1 MVQDIFNLLAN
12 DMMTGPLAKFA
23 TPSHK
28 ACYSVGLLSNA
39 VIS

>member
-23 TPSHK
+23 TTSLK
-28 ACYSVGLLSNA
+28 ACFSVGPL
-39 VIS
+39 